1 MPFVD
6 NSTYSEELLKKR
18 KKYRKTTAIWGSVI
32 FFLTLAIPFAYVFL
46 FGCYNGYG
54 GNKPVEFMQSWN
66 WLRNI
71 KYFDSAITTPFFNIF
86 DNFWYYYFSYLF
98 NDWILLSFDINF

>member
-32 FFLTLAIPFAYVFL
+32 FFLTLAIPFAYVF
-46 FGCYNGYG
+46 
-54 GNKPVEFMQSWN
+54 
-66 WLRNI
+66 
-71 KYFDSAITTPFFNIF
+71 
-86 DNFWYYYFSYLF
+86 YLDVIMAMAEI
-98 NDWILLSFDINF
+98 NLLNLCRVGIG